1 MIVYDNLDGRTVREI
16 LETHGDEL
24 RTDPWLLMYEP
35 ESDTEL
41 LLANVFDI
49 SSITVKQGGEYTNT
63 VYAPPERIDK
73 KFPELLEMFEGA
85 TVKAYSEWLTL
96 QKRESDEEKTRTE
109 LKKFLNA
116 CKRRVLSSEFK
127 QEIKD
132 LVLAI

>member
-1 MIVYDNLDGRTVREI
+1 
-16 LETHGDEL
+16 
-24 RTDPWLLMYEP
+24 MYEP

-49 SSITVKQGGEYTNT
+49 SSITVKQGGEYVNT

-73 KFPELLEMFEGA
+73 KFSELLEMFEGA

-96 QKRESDEEKTRTE
+96 QKRASDEEKTRTE

-127 QEIKD
+127 QEMKD